1 MFLLNV
7 LYNSVIVNNLMLYND
22 IFTLLNDNITLKF
35 HVIRY
40 LGHVVLRLCHMIFN
54 FKVT

>member
-7 LYNSVIVNNLMLYND
+7 LYNSVIVNNFMLKNY

-40 LGHVVLRLCHMIFN
+40 LGHVVVRLCHMIFN